1 MKSKLLWFVALTLT
15 ACTQQ
20 TTSSASAFV
29 GANDLVLV
37 DLLDGG
43 ALVGEGNEG
52 VNRFLFVT
60 STNTNELRVLD
71 LQSPTATGV
80 QRSPL
85 KAPNPLET
93 LSIPVLDRPTALS
106 LDTRYEN
113 GARRKG
119 ALLYVTR
126 QGGAEISI
134 VGVEPSELREIRRV
148 PMPAPVTAV
157 ANLMPDARTS
167 RLWVATFDGTNAAVL
182 ELTMPGAARELR
194 AKTTASLV
202 SSLKTRLQVRG
213 ASIIAMRAIPG
224 LVGRTV
230 AGRPFCADPSVPC
243 LAVSTRGSA
252 GAGGSTSLIELA
264 TLESVPLNFPGPVR
278 SLATSDGQLD
288 GTGAAEG
295 AMAPLPGA
303 IIYGVLDEDACGS
316 FRCGG
321 IAAVDTRGT
330 AAGDGFGVLLADGVP
345 TQPLRWNDGLV
356 RGLSFVAGGRVRLAT
371 ATDGGIGA
379 FPVLGLMTMS
389 NGDVIFFDAL
399 TLSLLDQDTTE
410 SSLGAGR
417 YSGNATDWLEGPA
430 ISSGTAESAQLRAT
444 VKDGAFRGQTITVTW
459 KGELTPTQGLSI
471 PAGVSTSF
479 TASSLA
485 GRLAVGDSITFA
497 GGGCTPDAGS
507 PLEATITTLAGS
519 TVQFAPASTC
529 GATLAVIRAGPTA
542 PYVISGSVDGFLGR
556 AASGSEFRSTI
567 SPFVRGSGVDPA
579 APGLVI
585 PFGTAADTQPPA
597 TGVWW
602 SFELVSGLAP
612 LVSVIDPGLFTVGT
626 ACPAQL
632 QLPGAAVYEPVRAKV
647 FTAYP
652 SANVV
657 SEFDPLR
664 VIRGGIG
671 PNEGVLCYR

>member
-1 MKSKLLWFVALTLT
+1 MTSRLFLLAALVFT

-20 TTSSASAFV
+20 TTSSTNAFI
-29 GANDLVLV
+29 GANDMLLV

-43 ALVGEGNEG
+43 VLVGEGNEG

-80 QRSPL
+80 LRSPL

-93 LSIPVLDRPTALS
+93 LSIPVLDRPTSLS
-106 LDTRYEN
+106 LDTRYV
-113 GARRKG
+113 GDVRRKG
-119 ALLYVTR
+119 SLLYVTR
-126 QGGAEISI
+126 QGGAEVSI
-134 VGVEPSELREIRRV
+134 VGVELSELREVRRV

-157 ANLMPDARTS
+157 ANLMPDAVTS

-182 ELTMPGAARELR
+182 ELTMPGAASELR
-194 AKTTASLV
+194 KKTTAALV
-202 SSLKTRLQVRG
+202 SSLTPRLQIRG
-213 ASIIAMRAIPG
+213 ASIIAMRAMPG
-224 LVGRTV
+224 LAGRTL
-230 AGRPFCADPSVPC
+230 AGRPFCADLSKPC
-243 LAVSTRGSA
+243 LAVSTRGAA
-252 GAGGSTSLIELA
+252 GAEGSTSLVDLS
-264 TLESVPLNFPGPVR
+264 TLETAPLQFPGPVR
-278 SLATSDGQLD
+278 VLSTSDGRLE
-288 GTGAAEG
+288 GTGADEG
-295 AMAPLPGA
+295 AMAPPPGA
-303 IIYGVLDEDACGS
+303 IVYGVLDEEACGS

-321 IAAVDTRGT
+321 VAAVDTRG
-330 AAGDGFGVLLADGVP
+330 AAGVDGFGVLRADGAP

-371 ATDGGIGA
+371 ATDGGLGA

-399 TLSLLDQDTTE
+399 TMSLLDQDTTAA
-410 SSLGAGR
+410 SLGEGR
-417 YSGNATDWLEGPA
+417 FSGSTTAWLEGPT
-430 ISSGTAESAQLRAT
+430 ISGGSAESAQLLAT
-444 VKDGAFRGQTITVTW
+444 VKDGAFRAQTITVSW
-459 KGELTPTQGLSI
+459 KGELTPTPGLTM

-479 TASSLA
+479 TAPSIAS
-485 GRLAVGDSITFA
+485 RLAVGDLITFS
-497 GGGCTPDAGS
+497 GQGCTVASVTAVTGP
-507 PLEATITTLAGS
+507 
-519 TVQFAPASTC
+519 TVQFAPATTC
-529 GATLAVIRAGPTA
+529 AATNAVIRAGPAA

-556 AASGSEFRSTI
+556 ASSGSEFRST
-567 SPFVRGSGVDPA
+567 SAPFVRIPGVDVS

-597 TGVWW
+597 TGVSW

-626 ACPAQL
+626 TCPAQL
-632 QLPGAAVYEPVRAKV
+632 QLPGATVYEPVRSRV

-657 SEFDPLR
+657 SEFDPLK

-671 PNEGVLCYR
+671 PNQGVSCYR